1 MVNARLRG
9 RHQRERGE
17 RVSLYRVDRLHADRG
32 RARRTGACFIAA
44 ARLVAA
50 AAVLLGLLA
59 GALLW
64 WRPDQTGQEQALAT
78 GGAALGCGVLWVM
91 AVWRAACWL
100 RRGMIADTGGQPQVV
115 AGLEPDNQ
123 GEPDW
128 LWDMLRLAH
137 LVLLCVP
144 MAGLV
149 LALASAVMP
158 EEAGA
163 WSGWVRWGIS
173 GFSLLMTGLMGG
185 IIGVLAFGQVDSSA
199 GCWTPRGAVRRLLV
213 YAVPFLLAVPWLSGR
228 HAHWTGALAGAAAL
242 WLLIGPV
249 NQVAKH
255 IPGTA
260 TD

>member
-1 MVNARLRG
+1 MKVRLHGQLR
-9 RHQRERGE
+9 RERGE
-17 RVSLYRVDRLHADRG
+17 LVSFYRVDRLHADGG
-32 RARRTGACFIAA
+32 RARRVGVCYIAA

-64 WRPDQTGQEQALAT
+64 WRPDRTGQEQALAI
-78 GGAALGCGVLWVM
+78 GSAALGCGVLWVM
-91 AVWRAACWL
+91 VVWRAACWL
-100 RRGMIADTGGQPQVV
+100 RRGVIADRGGKPQVV
-115 AGLEPDNQ
+115 AGLEPDDQ

-128 LWDMLRLAH
+128 LWDILRLAH

-144 MAGLV
+144 LAGLV
-149 LALASAVMP
+149 LALVSAVMP

-163 WSGWVRWGIS
+163 WSGWLRWGIS

-185 IIGVLAFGQVDSSA
+185 IIGALAFGLVVS
-199 GCWTPRGAVRRLLV
+199 GEECWTPRGAARRLLV
-213 YAVPFLLAVPWLSGR
+213 YGVPFLLATPWLSGW
-228 HAHWTGALAGAAAL
+228 HAPWTGALAGAAAL
-242 WLLIGPV
+242 WLLVGPI

-260 TD
+260 AD

>member
-1 MVNARLRG
+1 MVKVRLRG
-9 RHQRERGE
+9 RRRRERGE
-17 RVSLYRVDRLHADRG
+17 LVSLYRVDRLHADRG
-32 RARRTGACFIAA
+32 RALRTGACFIAA
-44 ARLVAA
+44 ARLAA
-50 AAVLLGLLA
+50 SATVLLGLLA

-91 AVWRAACWL
+91 VVWRAACWL
-100 RRGMIADTGGQPQVV
+100 RRGMIADRGSTPQVV

-128 LWDMLRLAH
+128 LWDTLRLAH
-137 LVLLCVP
+137 LVLLCIP
-144 MAGLV
+144 LAGLV
-149 LALASAVMP
+149 LALVSAVMP

-163 WSGWVRWGIS
+163 WSGWARWGIT

-185 IIGVLAFGQVDSSA
+185 IIGGLAFGLAAPGEES
-199 GCWTPRGAVRRLLV
+199 WTPRGAARRLVV

-228 HAHWTGALAGAAAL
+228 HAPWTGALAGAAAL
-242 WLLIGPV
+242 WLLIGPI

-260 TD
+260 AD

>member
-1 MVNARLRG
+1 MVKVRLQG
-9 RHQRERGE
+9 RRQRERGE
-17 RVSLYRVDRLHADRG
+17 LVSLYQVDQLHADEG

-44 ARLVAA
+44 ARLAAA

-64 WRPDQTGQEQALAT
+64 WRPDQAGQKQALVA

-91 AVWRAACWL
+91 VVWRAACWL
-100 RRGMIADTGGQPQVV
+100 RRGMIADSGSKSPVV
-115 AGLEPDNQ
+115 VGLEPDNQ
-123 GEPDW
+123 GEPGW
-128 LWDMLRLAH
+128 LWDVLRLAH

-144 MAGLV
+144 LAGLV

-163 WSGWVRWGIS
+163 WSGWMRWGIS
-173 GFSLLMTGLMGG
+173 GFGLLMTGLMGG
-185 IIGVLAFGQVDSSA
+185 IIGALAFGLVSSEE
-199 GCWTPRGAVRRLLV
+199 CWTPRGAVRRLLV

-228 HAHWTGALAGAAAL
+228 HAPWTGALVGAAVL
-242 WLLIGPV
+242 WLFIGPV

-260 TD
+260 AD